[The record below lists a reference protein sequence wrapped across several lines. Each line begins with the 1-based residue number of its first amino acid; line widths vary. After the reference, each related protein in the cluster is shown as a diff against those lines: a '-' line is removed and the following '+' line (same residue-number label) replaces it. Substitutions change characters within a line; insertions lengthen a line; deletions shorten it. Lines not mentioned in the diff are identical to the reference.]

1 MIRADLKERNQDLLK
16 ISVIDEQSLS
26 LFLLENPLT

>member
-1 MIRADLKERNQDLLK
+1 MIRADLKEQNQGLLK

-26 LFLLENPLT
+26 LFLLEKPLT